1 MMVISLG
8 DGDNTVVSV
17 LTSDSIVAIAASRR
31 STIQFIKVCEAECV
45 SKIAELDD
53 YEHSIAKGVAYM
65 KGFFIEKVTDSANG
79 QIFKISMKVTSF
91 YKESVL

>member
-1 MMVISLG
+1 MVISLED

-17 LTSDSIVAIAASRR
+17 LTTGSIAAIAAGRR
-31 STIQFIKVCEAECV
+31 STIQLIKVCEAECV

-65 KGFFIEKVTDSANG
+65 KGCFIEKVTDSANG
-79 QIFKISMKVTSF
+79 QIVKISMKVTLF
-91 YKESVL
+91 YKESFL